1 MSEKII
7 YHDDKIFREDM
18 IDVQKVVE
26 CLPWDK
32 GDFLIITTDVLI
44 NLPNGL
50 PFVGKSNKGDAMGV
64 LFDLDRNGW
73 MVMKLAIDF
82 ANHMVTI
89 IVDDA
94 NQHARAMSSGDK

>member
-1 MSEKII
+1 MSKKII

-32 GDFLIITTDVLI
+32 GSFVILPNDVLI
-44 NLPNGL
+44 SLPNGL
-50 PFVGKSNKGDAMGV
+50 SLVTKSNKGDAMGV

-73 MVMKLAIDF
+73 MVLKLAIDF
-82 ANHMVTI
+82 ANHIVTI

-94 NQHARAMSSGDK
+94 NQK